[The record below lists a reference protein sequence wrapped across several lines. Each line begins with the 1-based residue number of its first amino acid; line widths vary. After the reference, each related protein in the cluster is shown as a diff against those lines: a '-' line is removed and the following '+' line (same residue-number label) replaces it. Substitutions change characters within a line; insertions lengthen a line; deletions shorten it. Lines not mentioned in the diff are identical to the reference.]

1 MQLVCTTFS
10 TESWRPEAGGSE
22 KNYGRR
28 FEAAAGVAGAVKYTA
43 NRHTAHHYAIGGV
56 ELFLLS
62 KGNFSLSRARL
73 VRLHFGGCFHCTVF
87 PMKNSSNDN
96 DVVVPSLISRFLFL
110 LLTVLI
116 WTLSKSKTLSN
127 QRLSPLCHRWSGA
140 LLAFQGKFFAEP
152 SETSEAPFW
161 RLLPLHSVAIGVLS

>member
-1 MQLVCTTFS
+1 MLEVLFFLLEKRMQLVCTTFS

-73 VRLHFGGCFHCTVF
+73 VRLHFGGCFHCTVLPLVSWVDLTVIF
-87 PMKNSSNDN
+87 LFNWKLTFLVCHLSFRFSKE
-96 DVVVPSLISRFLFL
+96 ISREFLEHLFL
-110 LLTVLI
+110 DFNFTANWIELMNITNSDI
-116 WTLSKSKTLSN
+116 
-127 QRLSPLCHRWSGA
+127 
-140 LLAFQGKFFAEP
+140 
-152 SETSEAPFW
+152 
-161 RLLPLHSVAIGVLS
+161 

>member
-28 FEAAAGVAGAVKYTA
+28 FEAAAGVAGAVKCTA

-73 VRLHFGGCFHCTVF
+73 VRLHFGGCFHCTVLT
-87 PMKNSSNDN
+87 MKNSSNHN
-96 DVVVPSLISRFLFL
+96 GMLVPSLISRFLFL
-110 LLTVLI
+110 LLSLNCLNLDSFKIKNFVKSTSDC
-116 WTLSKSKTLSN
+116 LSKYDLTKLRMFTFVLAGPLRKTGRERSQLKI
-127 QRLSPLCHRWSGA
+127 
-140 LLAFQGKFFAEP
+140 LLN
-152 SETSEAPFW
+152 
-161 RLLPLHSVAIGVLS
+161 